1 MIEQNPYKV
10 KKKILKFWDDKK
22 LQEEFR
28 NSDTC
33 LPEKIHCNVA
43 LSPSTALGVF
53 LQIPFSLLVAL
64 DSAMK

>member
-10 KKKILKFWDDKK
+10 KKKILKFWDDKNYK
-22 LQEEFR
+22 
-28 NSDTC
+28 SDTC
-33 LPEKIHCNVA
+33 FPEKIHCNVA

-53 LQIPFSLLVAL
+53 LQIPFSSLVAL